1 LIFPTREDIINLKRY
16 HIQHTGGLHQ
26 GTENLLNPGSLEWV
40 LDTIQYPL
48 FGIDRYPTLVEKA
61 ALLTWTIV
69 AGHIFHDGNKRTG
82 ISTLKTFLRANS
94 YDIEASDD
102 ELIQIALRI
111 AGGSEEDYS
120 LGDFTQWIRSRL
132 LLCV

>member
-1 LIFPTREDIINLKRY
+1 
-16 HIQHTGGLHQ
+16 
-26 GTENLLNPGSLEWV
+26 
-40 LDTIQYPL
+40 
-48 FGIDRYPTLVEKA
+48 LVEKA

-69 AGHIFHDGNKRTG
+69 AGHVFHDGNKRTG

-111 AGGSEEDYS
+111 AGGSEEDHS

-132 LLCV
+132 LLYV